1 MQEAVAV
8 RTADRKR
15 EVLDLL
21 SINNNTL
28 LSDED
33 SFWKQ
38 VALAIGVVPTE
49 GAVPNARR
57 IIGHLSDWDEDYLL
71 EDGDQLSDEAYV
83 ELLAQL
89 NQRTNFGE
97 RPIDP
102 EERQLEIP
110 TDEDDEFDDAT
121 SWANTQYGVGDFLRP
136 DAGTLLN
143 WIYTKDLIVNP
154 EWQRNFVWTLK
165 KQRRFV
171 ESVLLGL
178 PIPSLLLFENPQTN
192 KKYVIDGRQR
202 LETLATYCATPEERQ
217 ALGFIGRRFR
227 TFPKTEPLWREGQ
240 PLYDAAG
247 KFFDKLPDVH
257 RRKLKSAPFTVFTFR
272 GLQSRSLY
280 QVFQRYNTGAEKL
293 KAAEIRNAIYQDSK
307 LHRMLWRIAGEA
319 PDRVPYSSEEEQ
331 YMAETLKGIMRT
343 KTARYGVYDFIGRV
357 LAFTYTNNGK
367 TVAGATNDFMED
379 HEDKDLDEIRDRF
392 FEAMRTTLRWYQYP
406 LTTPAQNGKFHAFL
420 GTIQLVTAHK
430 ALTLIE
436 QKAIHDEAV
445 AGVISKEWSS
455 FAEETLEMKQNSSNF
470 WQRQRDWMRRLEL
483 GAG

>member
-1 MQEAVAV
+1 MMQGTVTV
-8 RTADRKR
+8 QRVDRIK

-21 SINNNTL
+21 SIHDDAL
-28 LSDED
+28 LRDED
-33 SFWKQ
+33 SFWQ
-38 VALAIGVVPTE
+38 RVALAIGVAPAE
-49 GAVPNARR
+49 GAIPSARR
-57 IIGHLSDWDEDYLL
+57 VLEHLSDWDDDYLF
-71 EDGDQLSDEAYV
+71 EDGERLSDEAYG

-97 RPIDP
+97 RPIQPD
-102 EERQLEIP
+102 ERQIELP
-110 TDEDDEFDDAT
+110 TDEDDDDT
-121 SWANTQYGVGDFLRP
+121 SLANVLYGVGDFRQP
-136 DAGTLLN
+136 DTSTLLK
-143 WIYTKDLIVNP
+143 WIYSKDLVVNP
-154 EWQRNFVWTLK
+154 EWQRNFVWPLK
-165 KQRRFV
+165 KQRRFI

-178 PIPSLLLFENPQTN
+178 PIPSVLLFESPQTN

-217 ALGFIGRRFR
+217 ALGFIGRHFK
-227 TFPKTEPLWREGQ
+227 TFPKNEPYWREGQ
-240 PLYDAAG
+240 PLHEAAG
-247 KFFDKLPDVH
+247 KFFDKLPDLH
-257 RRKLKSAPFTVFTFR
+257 KRKLMDAPFTVFTFR
-272 GLQSRSLY
+272 GLQPRSLY
-280 QVFQRYNTGAEKL
+280 QIFQRYNTGAEKL
-293 KAAEIRNAIYQDSK
+293 KAAEIRNAVYQDSK

-319 PDRVPYSSEEEQ
+319 PDRMPYSSEEEQ

-343 KTARYGVYDFIGRV
+343 KTARYGVYDFIGRA
-357 LAFTYTNNGK
+357 LAFTYTDDGK

-379 HEDKDLDEIRDRF
+379 YEDKDLDEIRDRF

-455 FAEETLEMKQNSSNF
+455 FAEATLDMKQNSSNF

-483 GAG
+483 GVG